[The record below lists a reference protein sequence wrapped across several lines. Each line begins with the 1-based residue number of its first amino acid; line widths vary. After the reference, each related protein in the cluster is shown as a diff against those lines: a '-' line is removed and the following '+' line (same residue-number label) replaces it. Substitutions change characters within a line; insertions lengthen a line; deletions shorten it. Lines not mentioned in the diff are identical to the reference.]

1 MGECL
6 VPDAVED
13 VDALLDLL
21 EDAVDLALQLPAGA
35 HGCPAGGRLPA
46 RVYDLGAEAKL
57 RRRGREGGG
66 GGTGRQWRRRRIIFL
81 GRESMGWMTSARK
94 RGGPCD
100 GPC

>member
-35 HGCPAGGRLPA
+35 HGCPAGGGCRL
-46 RVYDLGAEAKL
+46 GFTIWG
-57 RRRGREGGG
+57 RRR
-66 GGTGRQWRRRRIIFL
+66 
-81 GRESMGWMTSARK
+81 S
-94 RGGPCD
+94 
-100 GPC
+100 

>member
-66 GGTGRQWRRRRIIFL
+66 ERDDSGGDDELFFSGERVWV
-81 GRESMGWMTSARK
+81 G
-94 RGGPCD
+94 
-100 GPC
+100 